1 MEEMEMQEMK
11 EEKVIDPKLGDV
23 FRYSDY
29 MPYLAFAQA
38 HGYQIIDYGMDG
50 EEKLFM
56 VREMPVIEP
65 TKEQLAKSRIRKLKK
80 FLSETDYKAIKYA
93 EGVIIEEE
101 YAPIRLQ
108 RQEWRDEINAL
119 EEEYIGNELIGATLE

>member
-1 MEEMEMQEMK
+1 MEEMEMQEVK
-11 EEKVIDPKLGDV
+11 EEKVIEPKLGDV

-56 VREMPVIEP
+56 VRDMPIIEK
-65 TKEQLAKSRIRKLKK
+65 TKEQIAKSRIKELKK
-80 FLSETDYKAIKYA
+80 LLSDTDYKAIKYA
-93 EGVIIEEE
+93 EGCLSEEDYSTIKE
-101 YAPIRLQ
+101 Q
-108 RQEWRDEINAL
+108 RQAWRDEIN
-119 EEEYIGNELIGATLE
+119 ELQDII

>member
-1 MEEMEMQEMK
+1 MK
-11 EEKVIDPKLGDV
+11 TNTNEKIIKPKLGDV

-65 TKEQLAKSRIRKLKK
+65 TKEQLAQSRIRQLKK
-80 FLSETDYKAIKYA
+80 FLAETDYKAIKH
-93 EGVIIEEE
+93 
-101 YAPIRLQ
+101 L
-108 RQEWRDEINAL
+108 
-119 EEEYIGNELIGATLE
+119 LIH

>member
-1 MEEMEMQEMK
+1 MEEMEMQEVK
-11 EEKVIDPKLGDV
+11 EEKIIEPKLGDV

-65 TKEQLAKSRIRKLKK
+65 TKEQLAKSRIRQLKK

-93 EGVIIEEE
+93 EGLFTEED
-101 YAPIRLQ
+101 YSPIREE
-108 RQEWRDEINAL
+108 RQAWRDEI
-119 EEEYIGNELIGATLE
+119 GTLERQLRDNL